1 VSDDAEDDAE
11 GDADD
16 AAQDAPV
23 DRESVDRESVDPE
36 AADREAAGEPPDH
49 LAGLRGMDLVMRTLE
64 EARGAARTQGKDVGR
79 GLGSPRRRPSTG
91 RRVAGAGQR
100 RSWSGPGPDGRD
112 PQLLGSV
119 TRDLARRRGWST
131 QVAQGMVFG
140 QWETVVGEQIAEHAT
155 PTTLSEGVL
164 TVSAE
169 STAWATQLRMVQAQ
183 LLAKIA
189 AAVGDGVVASLRIVG
204 PVAPSWRKGPLH
216 IAGRGPRDTY
226 G

>member
-1 VSDDAEDDAE
+1 MTKDHDDDNT
-11 GDADD
+11 
-16 AAQDAPV
+16 
-23 DRESVDRESVDPE
+23 E
-36 AADREAAGEPPDH
+36 AGPPAH
-49 LAGLRGMDLVMRTLE
+49 LAGLAGMDLVRRTLE

-79 GLGSPRRRPSTG
+79 GLSSPGR
-91 RRVAGAGQR
+91 RRVAGISR
-100 RSWSGPGPDGRD
+100 RRWSGPAPDSRD

-119 TRDLARRRGWST
+119 TRDLARSRGWSSR
-131 QVAQGMVFG
+131 VAEGSVFG
-140 QWETVVGEQIAEHAT
+140 RWAVVVGEQIAAHAT
-155 PTTLSEGVL
+155 PRSLNDGVL

-189 AAVGDGVVASLRIVG
+189 AAVGDGVVSSLKIVG
-204 PVAPSWRKGPLH
+204 PTAPSWRKGAYH